1 MKSRPCSAFRFLLF
15 TVLIMQL
22 TIGIAISGERP
33 EKILIS
39 GGTAGGAWGAVTEGI
54 AEALRQ
60 GVLGTMVSTTPGTDA
75 TNFMRLEKGACDLAL
90 GVSSTGLRAIN
101 GKDPFKE
108 KATNIRGITAL
119 FEEPFQFVIQDKTGI
134 KDFSE
139 IKSMKYPLRHS
150 PNKKGNFMEI
160 LCEEVF
166 RQYGFDYKVLE
177 SYGGKI
183 FFNSY
188 SESINLLRSGS
199 LDSLS
204 GCSPIPTTQ
213 FQELSGTHEVS
224 ILPLSENV
232 ISTLNKEFGTQKM
245 VIPKDAYKFLKS
257 DIPTVAARNI
267 LACKADLPEDLVYEI
282 TKAIHDKHSFLSG
295 IHVVLQGM
303 NPAFM
308 ANVGGIPLHPGAE
321 KYYKEI
327 GVIK

>member
-1 MKSRPCSAFRFLLF
+1 
-15 TVLIMQL
+15 
-22 TIGIAISGERP
+22 
-33 EKILIS
+33 
-39 GGTAGGAWGAVTEGI
+39 
-54 AEALRQ
+54 
-60 GVLGTMVSTTPGTDA
+60 MVSTTPGTDA
-75 TNFMRLEKGACDLAL
+75 TNFMRLEKGVCDLAL
-90 GVSSTGLRAIN
+90 GVSSTGLRAIH

-119 FEEPFQFVIQDKTGI
+119 FEEPFQFVIQDRTGI

-139 IKSMKYPLRHS
+139 IKSKKYPLRHS

-166 RQYGFDYKVLE
+166 RQYGFDYKELE

-183 FFNSY
+183 IYNSY
-188 SESINLLRSGS
+188 SESINLMRNGS

-213 FQELSGTHEVS
+213 FQELSGTHEIS
-224 ILPLSENV
+224 ILPLGEDV
-232 ISTLNKEFGTQKM
+232 IAALNKEFGTQKM
-245 VIPKDAYKFLKS
+245 VIPKDAYKFLKA
-257 DIPTVAARNI
+257 DVPTVAARNI

-282 TKAIHDKHSFLSG
+282 TKAIHEKYAFLSG
-295 IHVVLQGM
+295 IHVVLRGM
-303 NPAFM
+303 NPEFM
-308 ANVGGIPLHPGAE
+308 VNVGGIPLHAGAE